1 MSLQITSITFLSL
14 IFCVLIINS
23 ATAFGIDQSWSIY
36 SEEEG
41 NFVLKYPSS
50 WITGDSFN
58 ESNEDGLKFYTD
70 LQNKNQ
76 SNEIMQVGIGHRD
89 AELVAPGMNLNTTL
103 RLDSVLFIK
112 KFKDELQNF
121 SVLGDPIFNK
131 YNLNGHP
138 SLYFEFSYLKS
149 LVPKKGFFI
158 ATDINN
164 SIFYILFEPDQ
175 SNFIKTL
182 PIANQMISSV
192 KLNIH

>member
-1 MSLQITSITFLSL
+1 MSHQKASITILSL
-14 IFCVLIINS
+14 IFYFLIINS
-23 ATAFGIDQSWSIY
+23 ASASGINQLWSIY
-36 SEEEG
+36 PEKEG
-41 NFVLKYPSS
+41 KFELKYPSS

-58 ESNEDGLKFYTD
+58 ESNEDGLKFYTN
-70 LQNKNQ
+70 LQNKHL

-103 RLDSVLFIK
+103 RLDSVLFMK

-121 SVLGDPIFNK
+121 SVLGEPNFNK
-131 YNLNGHP
+131 YNINGHP
-138 SLYFEFSYLKS
+138 SLYFEFSYVKS

-158 ATDINN
+158 ASDINN

-192 KLNIH
+192 KLHIH